1 MLDPRLMGGCCI
13 TRRAALIDDTDE
25 ELEREIAHRWA
36 KLIITLRR
44 IRRQQR
50 YFAFLGRRLQEYP
63 AELRQRANRGNYGAA
78 LDFELL

>member
-1 MLDPRLMGGCCI
+1 MLDPRLMGGCCA
-13 TRRAALIDDTDE
+13 RRAASIDDTDE

-36 KLIITLRR
+36 RLIITLRR

-63 AELRQRANRGNYGAA
+63 AELRQRVKRGDWGAA
-78 LDFELL
+78 LDFELR

>member
-1 MLDPRLMGGCCI
+1 VRDPRLMDGCCI

-25 ELEREIAHRWA
+25 ELEREIAYRWA
-36 KLIITLRR
+36 RLITTLRR

-63 AELRQRANRGNYGAA
+63 AELWQRVKRG
-78 LDFELL
+78 D

>member
-13 TRRAALIDDTDE
+13 TRRAALICDTDE

-36 KLIITLRR
+36 RLIITLRR

-50 YFAFLGRRLQEYP
+50 YCAVLGRRLREYP
-63 AELRQRANRGNYGAA
+63 ADLRQRVNRGN
-78 LDFELL
+78 